1 MLYSKPFRVSALL
14 FGHYNGRMADD
25 LIAQLVALL
34 VDRDDGAALLPV
46 RGGDLLHGVHE
57 VGVKGL
63 VQRFDLGDVQVLQ
76 RFGGF
81 VQRHHDAFL
90 VVLIGTHGVGGH
102 VQRVQNAQNLGDSVG
117 NAIIEL
123 LVSLALAA
131 LAVVIVFALL
141 MGILSRYRKCPS
153 DKILVIYG
161 KVGSDKN
168 GQARSA
174 KCVHGGAAF
183 IMPIIQSYQFMDLT
197 PISINVDLKNALSKQ
212 NIRVDVPSR
221 FTVGISTEPGIM
233 QNAAERL
240 LGLRMNEIQELAK
253 DIIFGQL
260 RLVVATMEIEEINN
274 DRDKFLVAVSNNVE
288 IELKKIGLR
297 LINVNVTD
305 INDESGYIEA
315 LGKEAAAKAINDA
328 KKSVAEKDRDGEI
341 GQANAQRDQR
351 IQVAAANA
359 LAIKGENE
367 SKIEV
372 AQSEALRREKEAE
385 SMRLAT
391 AAEAVQA
398 AKAKE
403 EAYIAQQQAEQTRAA
418 LETATQQADI
428 IVKAKIAK
436 EQAEIEAE
444 AKAEVARRTAKGEAD
459 ALFAKMEA
467 QARGA
472 QEILVKQADGM
483 RELVNAAGGNA
494 DSAIKLILANN
505 MEELMKIQVEAIKN
519 IKIDKVT
526 VWDGGSKGENGK
538 TATADF
544 ISGIMKAVPPM
555 GEMFNQAGMELPKF
569 LGEKID
575 DPKTCLLYTS
585 PSPRD

>member
-1 MLYSKPFRVSALL
+1 MPIEI
-14 FGHYNGRMADD
+14 
-25 LIAQLVALL
+25 LIAICA
-34 VDRDDGAALLPV
+34 
-46 RGGDLLHGVHE
+46 
-57 VGVKGL
+57 
-63 VQRFDLGDVQVLQ
+63 
-76 RFGGF
+76 
-81 VQRHHDAFL
+81 
-90 VVLIGTHGVGGH
+90 
-102 VQRVQNAQNLGDSVG
+102 
-117 NAIIEL
+117 
-123 LVSLALAA
+123 
-131 LAVVIVFALL
+131 AVVIIFALI

-161 KVGSDKN
+161 KVGNDKN

-385 SMRLAT
+385 SMRVAT

-459 ALFAKMEA
+459 ALYAKMEA

-472 QEILVKQADGM
+472 QEILVKQAEGM

-526 VWDGGSKGENGK
+526 VWDSGSKGENGK
-538 TATADF
+538 TSTADF
-544 ISGIMKAVPPM
+544 ISGIMKSVPPM
-555 GEMFNQAGMELPKF
+555 SEMFNQAGMELPKF
-569 LGEKID
+569 LGEKAEPNTTLD
-575 DPKTCLLYTS
+575 S
-585 PSPRD
+585 